1 LSQGKNKRLLSYKK
15 NHGTNLF
22 KNTLL
27 MNISKFIGGGDFFW
41 QTMEICIN
49 EKQVA
54 NKRKIVLPFQVKI
67 IFG

>member
-1 LSQGKNKRLLSYKK
+1 
-15 NHGTNLF
+15 
-22 KNTLL
+22 
-27 MNISKFIGGGDFFW
+27 MNISKFIGGYFL

-54 NKRKIVLPFQVKI
+54 NKRKIVLPLQVTI

>member
-1 LSQGKNKRLLSYKK
+1 MAQICKK
-15 NHGTNLF
+15 HTFNEYFEIYRRWG
-22 KNTLL
+22 
-27 MNISKFIGGGDFFW
+27 FFFL

-54 NKRKIVLPFQVKI
+54 NKRKIVPPFQVTI